1 MVNYECK
8 LCNYITIRKSNYS
21 KHLKTK
27 KHLSN
32 YNNSEDKVVK
42 SSKKDHKKTIL
53 GPFSTTKET
62 ILGPQKDHFET
73 NSDFFCEFC
82 EKSFKNKTHLYR
94 HQKHYCKVIKENND
108 EVEELK
114 TVIEENKKEKEKL
127 YKYIDKLIEKTGDT
141 IIENQ
146 TNNQLNNHTNNNN
159 IHLNNF
165 GEEDISHITDKFKMQ
180 MLKLPYGGIQKMIEK
195 VHFSDKKP
203 QNRNIA
209 LTNKREKMIKVLNK
223 KKWKY
228 QDKDCTIDELIR
240 KNYNRLDEYY
250 EEFAK
255 QLMIDR
261 HKKRYEIFQKKFDTY
276 DENLMKK
283 IKKDTEMILLSEN
296 L

>member
-1 MVNYECK
+1 
-8 LCNYITIRKSNYS
+8 
-21 KHLKTK
+21 
-27 KHLSN
+27 
-32 YNNSEDKVVK
+32 
-42 SSKKDHKKTIL
+42 
-53 GPFSTTKET
+53 
-62 ILGPQKDHFET
+62 
-73 NSDFFCEFC
+73 
-82 EKSFKNKTHLYR
+82 
-94 HQKHYCKVIKENND
+94 
-108 EVEELK
+108 
-114 TVIEENKKEKEKL
+114 
-127 YKYIDKLIEKTGDT
+127 
-141 IIENQ
+141 
-146 TNNQLNNHTNNNN
+146 
-159 IHLNNF
+159 
-165 GEEDISHITDKFKMQ
+165 

-228 QDKDCTIDELIR
+228 QDKDRTIDELIR

-276 DENLMKK
+276 DEDLMKK
-283 IKKDTEMILLSEN
+283 IKRDTEMILLSEN